1 MACRAYLG
9 LDALRHRR
17 VFDQLRIP
25 YADPACLTW
34 RKASPAVS
42 SGAHITSQ
50 RYSRHHG
57 MCPQLNLFCQEAE
70 FLKEHSITIRG
81 GLPEGLV
88 CMTSRGDVP
97 ESPAR
102 CVQRGRRGKGTTHSL
117 MPSLLLQAKAFRWK
131 PDDPFP
137 IPRHAMLSFLFPAQM
152 PTGASSQMF

>member
-1 MACRAYLG
+1 MFDLEESFSSCQQRRAYHFTAILQTSWN
-9 LDALRHRR
+9 
-17 VFDQLRIP
+17 V
-25 YADPACLTW
+25 PATQFIL
-34 RKASPAVS
+34 P
-42 SGAHITSQ
+42 G
-50 RYSRHHG
+50 SR
-57 MCPQLNLFCQEAE
+57 
-70 FLKEHSITIRG
+70 EHSITIRG